1 MKITLDLPDN
11 AAAIVTTTLYN
22 EYDGSVTLS
31 TKSITPEDGKIV
43 KIIKTGKDY
52 REKENDDETDI

>member
-31 TKSITPEDGKIV
+31 TKSITPEDGNVV

-52 REKENDDETDI
+52 REENTDDRND

>member
-11 AAAIVTTTLYN
+11 AAAIVTPTLYN

-31 TKSITPEDGKIV
+31 KKSITPEDGKIV
-43 KIIKTGKDY
+43 KFIKTGKDY
-52 REKENDDETDI
+52 REEHEYGT

>member
-22 EYDGSVTLS
+22 EYDGRVTLS
-31 TKSITPEDGKIV
+31 TKSITPEDGKVV
-43 KIIKTGKDY
+43 KIIKNGTDY
-52 REKENDDETDI
+52 REEIDDETDI

>member
-31 TKSITPEDGKIV
+31 TKSIFPADGDVIKIV
-43 KIIKTGKDY
+43 KDGTDY
-52 REKENDDETDI
+52 REETENGA

>member
-11 AAAIVTTTLYN
+11 ASAIVITTLYN

-31 TKSITPEDGKIV
+31 TKSFTPEDGKIV

-52 REKENDDETDI
+52 REEHEDGT